1 MFFWHESIAKRGSAE
16 VTSCILRYVETTF
29 EPLQQNEDHH
39 LTIWSDRCVGQ
50 NSSWRTIA
58 LLQHLLMSR
67 YFTSVEQKFLVTGHS
82 FLPCDRDFA
91 LTERN
96 KKNFKAYSPD
106 DWIPVIATAKTTG
119 KGFLV
124 YKMARGDFKDISRI
138 ESSLSKGS
146 FKITE
151 FAWLKLTYD
160 DPSTLKGRKGHNSL
174 QSWHTQTLTRKQ
186 RGKKDTLL
194 PPVLLKGFPGLY
206 EKSIAMKAAKK
217 KDLLDIC
224 RYIPKKP
231 RSFYEKLDVC

>member
-160 DPSTLKGRKGHNSL
+160 DPSTLKGRKSSVVAHPDFDKKAKREEGHTASSRVAEGL
-174 QSWHTQTLTRKQ
+174 SGPIRKEHCHESS
-186 RGKKDTLL
+186 KKEGLVGHL
-194 PPVLLKGFPGLY
+194 PLHSEKTPLVLR
-206 EKSIAMKAAKK
+206 KA
-217 KDLLDIC
+217 
-224 RYIPKKP
+224 
-231 RSFYEKLDVC
+231 